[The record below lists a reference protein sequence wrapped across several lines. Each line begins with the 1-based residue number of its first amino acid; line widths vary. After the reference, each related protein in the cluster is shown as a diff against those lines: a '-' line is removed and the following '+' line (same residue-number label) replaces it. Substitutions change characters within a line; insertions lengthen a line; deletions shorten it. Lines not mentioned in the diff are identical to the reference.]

1 VDVYSC
7 RLKISLTRLIAITL
21 ATTMT
26 ETHLPSAL
34 KNFED
39 KLDQLVDKYIDV
51 KNENTSL
58 KIKQE
63 TLAQEKAQLLEKT
76 TQARTRVEAMIT
88 RLKAM
93 EHGS

>member
-1 VDVYSC
+1 
-7 RLKISLTRLIAITL
+7 
-21 ATTMT
+21 MT

-39 KLDQLVDKYIDV
+39 KLDQLIDKYIDV